1 MAYDMERMG
10 EVMQQLTS
18 AAGSA
23 QPDMALLLDIYKGF
37 GAITYDAHASERG
50 VVISTRMVLR

>member
-1 MAYDMERMG
+1 MG